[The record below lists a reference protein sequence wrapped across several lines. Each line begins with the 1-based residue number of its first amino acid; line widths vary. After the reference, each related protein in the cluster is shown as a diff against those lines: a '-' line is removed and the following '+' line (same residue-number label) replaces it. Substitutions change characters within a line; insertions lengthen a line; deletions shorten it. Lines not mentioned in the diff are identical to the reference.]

1 MSSLSQI
8 ARPYAKAVFQL
19 AQEQS
24 ALSAWA
30 EGLSQ
35 LAALVADDAIAALLG
50 HPRVEPTT
58 LVDALAP
65 ALGSGVGS
73 NGRNFLAVLAEQGR
87 LSAIPDIKLQFDVLR
102 AEAERTVA
110 VAITTA
116 ESVDTQQQG
125 AFSDAIAK
133 RLGRGVQIDWATD
146 AALIGGAVIR
156 AEDLVIDGSI
166 RGELERLQKQI
177 GQ

>member
-24 ALSAWA
+24 TLSAWS
-30 EGLSQ
+30 EGLLH
-35 LAALVADDAIAALLG
+35 LAELVADESIGSLLG
-50 HPRVEPTT
+50 HPRVEPSV

-65 ALGSGVGS
+65 ALGSDLGEQ
-73 NGRNFLAVLAEQGR
+73 GRNFLVVLAEQGR
-87 LSAIPDIKLQFDVLR
+87 LSALPDIKLQFDALR

-110 VAITTA
+110 VTITTA
-116 ESVDTQQQG
+116 ESVDAERQG
-125 AFSDAIAK
+125 SFAEVIAK
-133 RLGRGVQIDWATD
+133 RLGREVQIDWATD
-146 AALIGGAVIR
+146 DSLIGGAVIR

>member
-19 AQEQS
+19 AREQS
-24 ALSAWA
+24 ALPAWSD
-30 EGLSQ
+30 GLGQ
-35 LAALVADDAIAALLG
+35 LATLVADASIGSLLG

-65 ALGSGVGS
+65 ALGGVGET
-73 NGRNFLAVLAEQGR
+73 GRNFLAVLAGQGR
-87 LSAIPDIKLQFDVLR
+87 LAAIPDIKLQFDALR
-102 AEAERTVA
+102 AEAERTVS

-125 AFSDAIAK
+125 VFSDAIAK
-133 RLGRGVQIDWATD
+133 RLGRGVQIDWTTD

>member
-19 AQEQS
+19 AREQS
-24 ALSAWA
+24 TVSAWSD
-30 EGLSQ
+30 GLAQ
-35 LAALVADDAIAALLG
+35 LAELVADPSIGSLLG
-50 HPRVEPTT
+50 HPRVEPAV

-65 ALGSGVGS
+65 ALGDALGEQ
-73 NGRNFLAVLAEQGR
+73 GRNFLAVLAEQGR
-87 LSAIPDIKLQFDVLR
+87 LPALPDIKHQFDALR
-102 AEAERTVA
+102 ADAERTVA
-110 VAITTA
+110 VTVTTA
-116 ESVDTQQQG
+116 ESVDADRQG
-125 AFSDAIAK
+125 SFASVIAE
-133 RLGRGVQIDWATD
+133 RLGREVKIDWATD
-146 AALIGGAVIR
+146 DALIGGAIIR